1 MNTLQIINP
10 TAAGIDVG
18 SEYHYVCVPESRA
31 DPRIRKFRCF
41 TEDLEELSAWLK
53 ECGVTTVAME
63 STGVY
68 WIPLYDIL
76 SAHGFEVLLVNA
88 RYIKAVHGRKTDV
101 KDIQWIQQLHSYGL
115 LHGSF
120 RPDDETCV
128 LRGYMRQ
135 RDNLVKGAAVHIQRM
150 QKALVQMNIQ
160 LHKAI
165 SDITGTTGLK
175 IIQAIVDGERN
186 PHKLAAMGNNQVHN
200 NEETIAA
207 SLKDNYRQEHLFT
220 LKQELD
226 LYKYYRQLID
236 DCDQEI
242 SNYLNEHNGGDDDS
256 GGNNP
261 FNLKEE
267 LTKMAGVDLTKVPGL
282 GVLSVET
289 LISEVGVNPNKWPSD
304 KHFASWLGLSPAN
317 KITGGKVLSSRTR
330 KVNNRAAGIF
340 RTAAVAV
347 GKTKNTALGSFYR
360 KIKAHAGAPKAI
372 TATARK
378 LACLFY
384 NLLKHGESYV
394 EKGNEYYERKYKER
408 TIKSLTKRVEE
419 LGFNLVEIA
428 TG

>member
-1 MNTLQIINP
+1 MSTLQIINP
-10 TAAGIDVG
+10 NAAGIDVG
-18 SEYHYVCVPESRA
+18 SEFHYVCVPEGASE
-31 DPRIRKFRCF
+31 PRIRKFRCF
-41 TEDLEELSAWLK
+41 TGDLEELSAWLK
-53 ECGVTTVAME
+53 ECGVTTIAME

-76 SAHGFEVLLVNA
+76 SANGFEVLLVNA
-88 RYIKAVHGRKTDV
+88 RYIKTVPGRKTDV
-101 KDIQWIQQLHSYGL
+101 KDSQWIQQLHSYGL

-120 RPDDETCV
+120 RPDDETCI

-165 SDITGTTGLK
+165 SDISGVTGLK
-175 IIQAIVDGERN
+175 IIQAIVDGERDPN
-186 PHKLAAMGNNQVHN
+186 KLAAMRNNRIRN
-200 NEETIAA
+200 DENTIAA
-207 SLKDNYRQEHLFT
+207 SLKGNYRKEHLFT
-220 LKQELD
+220 LKQELN
-226 LYKYYRQLID
+226 LYKYYRQLIE
-236 DCDQEI
+236 DCEQEI
-242 SNYLNEHNGGDDDS
+242 NRYINEHNGGDNS
-256 GGNNP
+256 GGNKQ

-267 LTKMAGVDLTKVPGL
+267 LSKTAGVDLTKVPGL
-282 GVLSVET
+282 DTLSVEV
-289 LISEVGVNPNKWPSD
+289 LISEVGVNPNIWPSE

-317 KITGGKVLSSRTR
+317 KITGGKILSSRTR

-340 RTAAVAV
+340 RLAAVAV
-347 GKTKNTALGSFYR
+347 GKSKNTALGSFYR
-360 KIKAHAGAPKAI
+360 KIKARVGAPKAI

-378 LACLFY
+378 IACLFY

-408 TIKSLTKRVEE
+408 TIKSLTKRAEE
-419 LGFNLVEIA
+419 LGFNLVEIV